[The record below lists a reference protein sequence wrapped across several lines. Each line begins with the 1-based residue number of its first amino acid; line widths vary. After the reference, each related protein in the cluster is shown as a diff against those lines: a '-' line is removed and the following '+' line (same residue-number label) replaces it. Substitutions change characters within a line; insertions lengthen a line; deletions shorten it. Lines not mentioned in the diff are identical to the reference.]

1 MSMAGVLHGGGRP
14 GGSGRPDRLAL
25 LFCLLHIAGS
35 PSMARDSCKEQGG
48 SRGSSPARYV
58 VRRVMSRK
66 IQRLRVAELTFS
78 ELCGKAFKT
87 HLLGKAC

>member
-48 SRGSSPARYV
+48 SPGSCRAAGAISSPARYV

-66 IQRLRVAELTFS
+66 IQRLRVDVLRVVW
-78 ELCGKAFKT
+78 
-87 HLLGKAC
+87 

>member
-48 SRGSSPARYV
+48 SRGSSAA
-58 VRRVMSRK
+58 VRRTSRNEP
-66 IQRLRVAELTFS
+66 QNPEATS
-78 ELCGKAFKT
+78 
-87 HLLGKAC
+87 

>member
-48 SRGSSPARYV
+48 SPGRCNQQPGA
-58 VRRVMSRK
+58 VRRTSRNEP
-66 IQRLRVAELTFS
+66 QNPEATS
-78 ELCGKAFKT
+78 
-87 HLLGKAC
+87 

>member
-48 SRGSSPARYV
+48 SSPARYV

-66 IQRLRVAELTFS
+66 IQRLRVDVLRVVW
-78 ELCGKAFKT
+78 
-87 HLLGKAC
+87 

>member
-35 PSMARDSCKEQGG
+35 PSMARDSCKEQQ
-48 SRGSSPARYV
+48 SRGGCNPLPGA
-58 VRRVMSRK
+58 VRRTSRNEP
-66 IQRLRVAELTFS
+66 QNPEATS
-78 ELCGKAFKT
+78 
-87 HLLGKAC
+87 